1 MKGSRLFK
9 KKGKIGC
16 LLVHG
21 LTSSTQEMEELA
33 SYLHS
38 KGYTVLAPLL
48 KGHNTSIKDLSKTTW
63 HDWYSSVKKDFDFLN
78 KNCSKIY
85 VIGLSIGAT
94 LSLHLAANN
103 NNKIKGLVLLAPAI
117 FYASPL
123 AKFTP
128 ILKYFKK
135 YSIKDYSRYYPGRK
149 EAFFDIA
156 DEKALR
162 GRTAYKQVPLAS
174 MASALK
180 LIKIAKKEIKRI
192 NIPTLIIHSKKD
204 NTTKPESSQF
214 IYDNLR
220 IMEKRIIYI
229 QNSGHV
235 IILDF
240 DKKRIFKEIC
250 NFILETEK
258 KNKLTLR

>member
-1 MKGSRLFK
+1 MKGDRFFRK
-9 KKGKIGC
+9 KSNVGC

-38 KGYTVLAPLL
+38 KNYTVLAPLL
-48 KGHNTSIKDLSKTTW
+48 KGHNTSAKDLSRTAW

-94 LSLHLAANN
+94 LSLHLAASNK

-117 FYASPL
+117 FYTSPL
-123 AKFTP
+123 VKFTP

-135 YSIKDYSRYYPGRK
+135 YSIKDYGRYYPGRK

-156 DEKALR
+156 DEKVLR
-162 GRTAYKQVPLAS
+162 GRIAYRQAPLAS
-174 MASALK
+174 MESALK
-180 LIKIAKKEIKRI
+180 LIKIAKKEIKLI

-204 NTTKPESSQF
+204 NTIRPESSQF
-214 IYDNLR
+214 IYNNLK
-220 IMEKRIIYI
+220 INHKKIIYI
-229 QNSGHV
+229 ENSGHV
-235 IILDF
+235 ISV
-240 DKKRIFKEIC
+240 
-250 NFILETEK
+250 
-258 KNKLTLR
+258 

>member
-38 KGYTVLAPLL
+38 KEYTVLAPLL
-48 KGHNTSIKDLSKTTW
+48 KGHSASVKDLSKTTW
-63 HDWYSSVKKDFDFLN
+63 QDWYSSVTEDFDFLN
-78 KNCSKIY
+78 KNCDKIY
-85 VIGLSIGAT
+85 VIGLSIGAM
-94 LSLHLAANN
+94 LSLHLAANIK

-117 FYASPL
+117 FYTSPL

-135 YSIKDYSRYYPGRK
+135 YSIKDYGRYYPGRK

-156 DEKALR
+156 DEKALKDR
-162 GRTAYKQVPLAS
+162 IAYKQVPLES

-180 LIKIAKKEIKRI
+180 LIKIAKKEIK
-192 NIPTLIIHSKKD
+192 NIKVPTLIIHSKKD
-204 NTTKPESSQF
+204 NTIKPKSSQF
-214 IYDNLR
+214 IYDALR
-220 IMEKRIIYI
+220 ISEKRIIYI

-235 IILDF
+235 ISVDF

-250 NFILETEK
+250 DFILETEK
-258 KNKLTLR
+258 KK

>member
-1 MKGSRLFK
+1 MEGNRFFK
-9 KKGKIGC
+9 KKGNIGC

-21 LTSSTQEMEELA
+21 LTSSTQEMDELA

-38 KGYTVLAPLL
+38 KSYTVIASLL
-48 KGHNTSIKDLSKTTW
+48 KGHNTSIKDLSKTVW
-63 HDWYSSVKKDFDFLN
+63 QDWYSSVKKDFNFLN
-78 KNCSKIY
+78 DNCNKIY

-94 LSLHLAANN
+94 LSLHLAAKNK

-117 FYASPL
+117 FYTSPFV
-123 AKFTP
+123 KFTP

-135 YSIKDYSRYYPGRK
+135 YSIKDYGRYYPGRK

-162 GRTAYKQVPLAS
+162 DRIAYKQVSLES

-180 LIKIAKKEIKRI
+180 LIKIVKKEIK
-192 NIPTLIIHSKKD
+192 NIKVPTLIIHSKQD
-204 NTTKPESSQF
+204 HTIKPESLQF
-214 IYDNLR
+214 IYDHLR
-220 IMEKRIIYI
+220 VREKKILYI

-235 IILDF
+235 ISVDF
-240 DKKRIFKEIC
+240 DKKTVFKEISD
-250 NFILETEK
+250 FILGIEK
-258 KNKLTLR
+258 KK